1 MRLPILLA
9 LAALAACADAPA
21 PGAPP
26 SEPADASPATDPSA
40 PTDTTSAPAGGP
52 RSIYTDLDLDACE
65 TLKTYEDGGVDLR
78 CPGYDGIPLYVSD
91 GDARMD
97 IDAGVP
103 NEVFTSQSAF
113 NLLGDRVEWRIVDD
127 VPVAI
132 IVRYRMDVGDSHTP
146 PLTDELAVIT
156 IGREGAPGCLID
168 WVPAG
173 ARPSPNEAARALA
186 DREAA
191 GFVCPPAG

>member
-1 MRLPILLA
+1 MRLSILA

-21 PGAPP
+21 SDAPP
-26 SEPADASPATDPSA
+26 SEPVADTPPVTDPAAPADTASA
-40 PTDTTSAPAGGP
+40 PDGGP
-52 RSIYTDLDLDACE
+52 RSVYTDLDLDACE

-103 NEVFTSQSAF
+103 NDVFTSQTAF

-127 VPVAI
+127 APVAI
-132 IVRYRMDVGDSHTP
+132 IVRYRMDVGDSHLP

-156 IGREGAPGCLID
+156 IGTEGAPGCLID
-168 WVPAG
+168 WVHAT
-173 ARPSPNEAARALA
+173 AQPSPNEAARALA
-186 DREAA
+186 DREAV
-191 GFVCPPAG
+191 GFECPPAE